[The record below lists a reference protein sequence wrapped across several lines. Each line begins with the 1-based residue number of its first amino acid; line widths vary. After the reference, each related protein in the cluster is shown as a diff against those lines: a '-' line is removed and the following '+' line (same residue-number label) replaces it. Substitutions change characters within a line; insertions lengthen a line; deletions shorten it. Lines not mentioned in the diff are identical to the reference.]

1 MSTGYAHLV
10 TSLENRYDYHS
21 ARVVASDAL
30 LSAGLAEADSY
41 KPAELQKIV
50 DVLGEG
56 ARHMDGVWL
65 ALGLC
70 PAGSAM
76 PEAPAAVVADDA
88 GADGEASA
96 EASEKKAPA
105 KKAPA
110 KKAAPKKTA
119 TKK

>member
-1 MSTGYAHLV
+1 MSNGFQHLV

-30 LSAGLAEADSY
+30 VSAGLAEAESY

-65 ALGLC
+65 ALGVC
-70 PAGSAM
+70 PAGSMM
-76 PEAPAAVVADDA
+76 PEAPAA
-88 GADGEASA
+88 EASA
-96 EASEKKAPA
+96 EAGEAAEEAEEAPA

-110 KKAAPKKTA
+110 KKAAAKKA
-119 TKK
+119 SGKKAGSKK